1 MNNIDW
7 DDIDS
12 CINCERQH
20 DVSELT
26 EINGDLMCESCG
38 IISYPSCYGNQ
49 VKPEEINRTVDL
61 PPTKD

>member
-26 EINGDLMCESCG
+26 EINGDLMCESCIKNAKHSKAG
-38 IISYPSCYGNQ
+38 
-49 VKPEEINRTVDL
+49 L
-61 PPTKD
+61 

>member
-26 EINGDLMCESCG
+26 EINGDLMCESCQ
-38 IISYPSCYGNQ
+38 NQ
-49 VKPEEINRTVDL
+49 KGL
-61 PPTKD
+61 K